1 MVWCIFRASFLSR
14 DKRDHTIPTIE
25 NILTTKTFEHKFI
38 NVTWSAQAA
47 TKSNEFLGEL
57 ITHNIPYLNDAF
69 FYIYGY
75 FNLEDQ
81 KKFIYNYRDLINST
95 HNIV

>member
-14 DKRDHTIPTIE
+14 DKRDQTIPTIE

-75 FNLEDQ
+75 FSVENQ